1 MPFNDSD
8 SSDEDAETYTTT
20 KVLLGY
26 ASKEPTDDHFSQL
39 GGRPTWLDTQI
50 PPDSQLATCKVCQN
64 MMAMLLQLN
73 GDLPDRFPI
82 HERRLYIFACK
93 SKACRRKEGSIR
105 AIRAVRAYK
114 KTTGKGPENDGTKA
128 PRQEAAQKPPPQNLG
143 NTIFNSKP
151 TPPTSGSANPF
162 SIPIAPSPNPF
173 SSANPFSPP
182 RTTSVASNPS
192 QTPPTDSLPVTFAEK
207 VRLSSPPPDSAQP
220 SSPWPPESAFPPPY
234 PSYYLD
240 ADFETLDA
248 PSPTQSPSNHTKFED
263 GQPSTSKSDEPAD
276 DADAFESP
284 LDKTF
289 HRFADRLAQ
298 NPLQVL
304 RYEFGGSPLLYS
316 KSDAVGKMFAQHPPP
331 PPGNTN
337 SINNK
342 RITVKP
348 RTPTEIPRCSA
359 CRAERVF
366 ELQLTPQ
373 AIAELEVD
381 HEGIEGMD
389 WGSVVL
395 GVCSRDCEA
404 RGVPK
409 GEVGWVEEWIGV
421 QWEEIGGGGGGGRRR
436 G

>member
-1 MPFNDSD
+1 MM
-8 SSDEDAETYTTT
+8 
-20 KVLLGY
+20 VL
-26 ASKEPTDDHFSQL
+26 
-39 GGRPTWLDTQI
+39 
-50 PPDSQLATCKVCQN
+50 
-64 MMAMLLQLN
+64 LLQLN
-73 GDLPDRFPI
+73 GDLPDRFPT

-105 AIRAVRAYK
+105 AIRAVRASK
-114 KTTGKGPENDGTKA
+114 ATIGKETEIGGTKA
-128 PRQEAAQKPPPQNLG
+128 TRLEAAQKPPLQNLG
-143 NTIFNSKP
+143 NTLFNSKP
-151 TPPTSGSANPF
+151 TPLTYGNTNPF
-162 SIPIAPSPNPF
+162 STSIAPNPN
-173 SSANPFSPP
+173 SLTSNPFSPP
-182 RTTSVASNPS
+182 QTASLPSKPS
-192 QTPPTDSLPVTFAEK
+192 QTSSAENLPVTFAEK
-207 VRLSSPPPDSAQP
+207 VRLSSPPPDAAQP
-220 SSPWPPESAFPPPY
+220 QSPWPPESELPPPY

-248 PSPTQSPSNHTKFED
+248 PSPTQSLSNHAKFED
-263 GQPSTSKSDEPAD
+263 GQPSNSKSDEPAD

-304 RYEFGGSPLLYS
+304 RYEFGSSPLLYS
-316 KSDAVGKMFAQHPPP
+316 KSDTVGKMFAQHPAPT
-331 PPGNTN
+331 PGNSN
-337 SINNK
+337 GSNNK
-342 RITVKP
+342 KITTTT
-348 RTPTEIPRCSA
+348 RNSAEIPRCST

-395 GVCSRDCEA
+395 GVCGRDCEA
-404 RGVPK
+404 RGVRK
-409 GEVGWVEEWIGV
+409 GEVGWVEEWVGV
-421 QWEEIGGGGGGGRRR
+421 QWEEIGGGGGGRR